1 MRTSRRWL
9 LGGFALLL
17 AACSAPTRTVPPA
30 AAGLDAARLDAIRSA
45 LRPFVDK
52 PEMAGAVGLVAR
64 RDGTPQVVCVGYRD
78 LEKKIPMRPDTI
90 FQIASM
96 TKPVT
101 AVAVLMLADAGKLAI
116 DDPVEKHLPAF
127 KGQMLVKEKSGGT
140 VTLVRPPRP
149 ITIRDL
155 LTHTSGMPG
164 NYPPGIRDVYK
175 RRHLSLA
182 EAVLANSQRPLN
194 FEPGTKWSYCNAGI
208 DTLGRVVEA
217 VSGTAYET
225 FLAERI
231 FEPLGMKDTFFYIT
245 PDRRDRIARLYKVGK
260 GKIEP
265 VENFIGEPVAGKARF
280 PVPAGG
286 LYSTAADYAAFG
298 RMMLN
303 GGVHAGRR
311 ILKAETVAAMTRNW
325 TGDLKAG
332 FTPGLGMGLGFQVV
346 VRPEGVTAMLSPG
359 TFGHGG
365 AFGTQ
370 GWFDPVKGVTYVLMV
385 QRTGVR
391 NGDASDLRKAFQ
403 EAAAK
408 ALRD

>member
-1 MRTSRRWL
+1 MIRALRP
-9 LGGFALLL
+9 FALVSVFAA
-17 AACSAPTRTVPPA
+17 AACSAPAQTA
-30 AAGLDAARLDAIRSA
+30 APDAARAAAVRSILQA
-45 LRPFVDK
+45 AVDK
-52 PEMAGAVGLVAR
+52 PEAAGAVALVAR
-64 RDGTPQVVCVGYRD
+64 RDGAPLVVCAGVRD
-78 LEKKIPMRPDTI
+78 LATKAPVTPDTI

-101 AVAVLMLADAGKLAI
+101 AVAVLMLEEDGKLSI

-127 KGQMLVKEKSGGT
+127 KGQMLVKEKTGDT
-140 VTLVRPPRP
+140 VTLVKAPRP
-149 ITIRDL
+149 ITLRDL

-164 NYPPGIRDVYK
+164 DYPPGIADLYR

-182 EAVLANSQRPLN
+182 EAVLANSQRPLQ

-217 VSGTAYET
+217 VSGMPFET
-225 FLAERI
+225 FLAERL
-231 FEPLGMKDTFFYIT
+231 FKPLGMADTFFYIA
-245 PDRRDRIARLYKVGK
+245 PDRRDRIARIYKVGK
-260 GKIEP
+260 EKLEP
-265 VENFIGEPVAGKARF
+265 VENFIGDPAAGEARF

-303 GGVHAGRR
+303 GGAHAGKR
-311 ILKAETVAAMTRNW
+311 ILKEETVAKMTRNG
-325 TGDLKAG
+325 TGELKAG
-332 FTPGLGMGLGFQVV
+332 FTPGMGMGLGFQVV
-346 VRPEGVTAMLSPG
+346 VKPEGVTAMLSPG

-370 GWFDPVKGVTYVLMV
+370 GWFDPAKGVAYVLMV
-385 QRTGVR
+385 QRTGIP

-403 EAAAK
+403 AAA
-408 ALRD
+408 AGAAE